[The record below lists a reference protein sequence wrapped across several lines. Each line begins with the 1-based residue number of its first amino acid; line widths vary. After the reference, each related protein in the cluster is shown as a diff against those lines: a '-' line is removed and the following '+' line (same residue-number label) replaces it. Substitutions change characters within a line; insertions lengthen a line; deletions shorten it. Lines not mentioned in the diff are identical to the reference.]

1 MKSRIL
7 ISLLVAAMGMMM
19 LSGCQKESSCDGGT
33 QGHLLVLDKPYKTNF
48 GPHFKDIKVS
58 AYFYDTN
65 ENMYYIIGKV
75 PKKLS
80 YQSLVQAKLRGY
92 PDVAPK
98 TDGPVTADYTG
109 ETYFYDLEC
118 ICTE

>member
-1 MKSRIL
+1 MKKNIL
-7 ISLLVAAMGMMM
+7 ISLLVGIIGAIALG
-19 LSGCQKESSCDGGT
+19 GCKKNSSCDGGT

-48 GPHFKDIKVS
+48 GPHFKDIKVT
-58 AYFYDTN
+58 AYFYDTD

-75 PKKLS
+75 PRKIP

-98 TDGPVTADYTG
+98 TEGPVTADYTG